1 MSENDSLQIL
11 VDNIRRTATTMT
23 VNCVRNTVIE
33 NYHAG
38 IVPQSKS
45 GDYSD
50 VKVVTPFGEIAWNE
64 LSRINDKEMKAFNI
78 EVNNRIYTYLQ
89 AVFNPEYAD
98 IKDDFLKFCQFMY
111 PHNWDEP
118 ILDKGFLGIE
128 KTQWKKEQE

>member
-1 MSENDSLQIL
+1 MSQEISQENLTKSIKQ
-11 VDNIRRTATTMT
+11 TATTIS

-38 IVPQSKS
+38 TFPKSKA

-64 LSRINDKEMKAFNI
+64 LSRITDAEMKAFNI

-89 AVFNPEYAD
+89 ALFNPKYAD
-98 IKDDFLKFCQFMY
+98 AKDAFMKFCRSMY

-118 ILDKGFLGIE
+118 KLDKGFLGIE
-128 KTQWKKEQE
+128 EGADVLKKK

>member
-1 MSENDSLQIL
+1 MSQEISQENLTKSIKQ
-11 VDNIRRTATTMT
+11 TATTIS

-38 IVPQSKS
+38 TFPKSKT

-64 LSRINDKEMKAFNI
+64 LSRISDEEMKAFNI

-89 AVFNPEYAD
+89 ALFNPKYAD
-98 IKDDFLKFCQFMY
+98 AKNKFMKFCRSMY
-111 PHNWDEP
+111 PNNWNEP
-118 ILDKGFLGIE
+118 KLDKGFLGIKE
-128 KTQWKKEQE
+128 GNSLSKKK